1 MRIGVPRE
9 VKSSALRVS
18 VIPDVVRLLTERG
31 HEVFVEAGAG
41 GGVGLDDR
49 AYALAGATLADEG
62 VEAALTD
69 GAGFAAGLNIRA
81 GVVTH
86 AEVQRSLPL
95 H

>member
-9 VKSSALRVS
+9 IKSSALRVS
-18 VIPDVVRLLTERG
+18 VIPEVVRQLTERG

-49 AYALAGATLADEG
+49 AYALAGATLAYKG

-69 GAGFAAGLNIRA
+69 DAGFAAGLNIRA

>member
-9 VKSSALRVS
+9 IKSSEFRVS
-18 VIPDVVRLLTERG
+18 VIPEVVRHLTERG
-31 HEVFVEAGAG
+31 HEVFVQAGAG

-49 AYALAGATLADEG
+49 AYALAGVTPGDKG
-62 VEAALTD
+62 VEATHTD
-69 GAGFAAGLNIRA
+69 DAGFAAGLNIRA

-86 AEVQRSLPL
+86 AEGQRSLAL